1 MPKVSSYNHNYI
13 CIYFVRQRQR
23 GGGGLEERH
32 KERAKTKKDVLQ
44 TATENI
50 YKF

>member
-23 GGGGLEERH
+23 GEGLEERH